1 MKKSAHFS
9 FWLFIIIAII
19 LVVFSVQNSGP
30 ISVTIIF
37 KQVQISLAILLVL
50 TFLGGLITGALY
62 AFVKFSHKKK
72 EEIPPAENA
81 KPADKNN
88 DGDTAF

>member
-9 FWLFIIIAII
+9 FWLFIIFAII
-19 LVVFSVQNSGP
+19 LVIFSVQNSGP
-30 ISVTIIF
+30 ISVKILF
-37 KQVQISLAILLVL
+37 KQVEISLAILLVL

-72 EEIPPAENA
+72 EEVPPAGNT
-81 KPADKNN
+81 KPADKKT

>member
-1 MKKSAHFS
+1 MKKSAHLS

-19 LVVFSVQNSGP
+19 LVIFSVQNSGP
-30 ISVTIIF
+30 VSVTILF
-37 KQVQISLAILLVL
+37 KQEQISLAILLVL
-50 TFLGGLITGALY
+50 TFLMGLITGSLY

-72 EEIPPAENA
+72 EEIPQPGKT
-81 KPADKNN
+81 KPEDKKS